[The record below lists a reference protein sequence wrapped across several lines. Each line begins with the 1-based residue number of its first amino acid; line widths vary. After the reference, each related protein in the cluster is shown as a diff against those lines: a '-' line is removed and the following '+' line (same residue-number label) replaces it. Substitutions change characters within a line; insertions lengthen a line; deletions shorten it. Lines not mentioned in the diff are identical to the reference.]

1 MAKKDKFSATWVSHS
16 SISDYLKCPRAYY
29 LKNVYKD
36 TRTGHK
42 VKVMSP
48 ALALGGAV
56 HEVLES
62 LSVLPKTDRF
72 RDSLI
77 EKFDVV
83 WKKFEG
89 EKGGFASSE
98 QESNYKKRGQEML
111 RRVMQN
117 PGPLSRLAVKI
128 QMDLPYFWLSDED
141 NIILCGLIDWLE
153 YDAESKSV
161 HIIDFKTGKN
171 EESKESLQ
179 LPIYRLLVENCQEW
193 PVVGASYWYVAHHDE
208 PIEQVLPPSE
218 ESREKVLKVARDIKL
233 ARQIKA
239 FKCKSDGCFAC
250 KDLELI
256 VSGQGRLVGV
266 DDYGADIYVLEKKE
280 EEKKQSV
287 IL

>member
-36 TRTGHK
+36 PKTGHK

-56 HEVLES
+56 HEVLEG
-62 LSVLPKTDRF
+62 LSVLPRQDRF

-89 EKGGFASSE
+89 ELGGFASDK
-98 QESNYKKRGQEML
+98 QESDYKKRGQDML
-111 RRVMQN
+111 RRVMKS

-128 QMDLPYFWLSDED
+128 QMDLPYYWLSEED

-153 YDAESKSV
+153 YDADDKSV

-171 EESKESLQ
+171 QESEESLQ

-193 PVVGASYWYVAHHDE
+193 PVVGASYWYVAYHDE
-208 PIEQVLPPSE
+208 PIEQILPPSVE
-218 ESREKVLKVARDIKL
+218 AQEKVLKVARDIKL
-233 ARQIKA
+233 ARQIKS
-239 FKCKSDGCFAC
+239 FKCKTDGCFAC
-250 KDLELI
+250 KELEL
-256 VSGQGRLVGV
+256 VVAGKGKLVGV
-266 DDYGADIYVLEKKE
+266 DDYGADIYVLEKQE
-280 EEKKQSV
+280 EQTKQSV